1 MLLDFFL
8 IGLMILINGIF
19 AMAEIAVIVAQPTK
33 LRVRAD
39 DGDHNASLLLG
50 IQKNPGDF
58 LATIQIGVTI
68 AGTTASVIGG
78 AEAVKYLSPMLA
90 KIPMLAPYAQEI
102 ALGMVVVVIAYL
114 TLVCGELLPKRLAL
128 LNAEKTA
135 LTLAGLIHFFSR
147 LTYLPMRFLS
157 VSVDFML
164 RILGKT
170 SPSNPAIS
178 LEEIEVVI
186 QQGASEGVIL
196 PFEESL
202 IYRAFAYGNKSVNDV
217 MTPRT
222 AIIALDVETSMSVA
236 LEKAKLSGFS
246 RFPVFEQNIDKV
258 AGYVHIKDLIWGIDK
273 GTTLRQCLREI
284 VVIPAS
290 VTLPEAY
297 SRLTKSKKHIAIILD
312 EFGGTFGIL
321 TLEDLLEEIVGEI
334 EDEHSPIV
342 EQYESQLDGN
352 WTFLGTTP
360 ISEVSDL
367 LKVDFQPKGVYATL
381 AGFIYASLGKIP
393 EVGEEVSKHGYFFSV
408 KEMDRLQITRI
419 RVRNNK
425 NEPLFDSCSDTVV

>member
-1 MLLDFFL
+1 MLLDFLL

-39 DGDHNASLLLG
+39 NGDHNASLLLG

-78 AEAVKYLSPMLA
+78 AEAVKFLTPAFA
-90 KIPMLAPYAQEI
+90 KVPVLAPYAQEI
-102 ALGMVVVVIAYL
+102 ALGLVVVVIAYL

-135 LTLAGLIHFFSR
+135 LTLAGLIHIFSR

-157 VSVDFML
+157 VSVDFVL
-164 RILGKT
+164 RLLGKT

-186 QQGASEGVIL
+186 QQGASDGVIL
-196 PFEESL
+196 PFEEGL
-202 IYRAFAYGNKSVNDV
+202 IYKAFAYGNKSVNDV

-222 AIIALDVETSMSVA
+222 AIIGLDVETSLAVA

-246 RFPVFEQNIDKV
+246 RFPVFEHEIDRV
-258 AGYVHIKDLIWGIDK
+258 VGYVHIKDLIWGIDQ
-273 GTTLRQCLREI
+273 GTTLKQCLREI

-290 VTLPEAY
+290 VALPEAF

-334 EDEHSPIV
+334 EDEHSPITEKGMHKAGDKWIFAGV
-342 EQYESQLDGN
+342 
-352 WTFLGTTP
+352 TP
-360 ISEVSDL
+360 ISDVGEL
-367 LKVDFQPKGVYATL
+367 LGIDFQPQGSYTTV
-381 AGFIYASLGKIP
+381 AGFVLASLGRIP
-393 EVGEEVSKHGYFFSV
+393 KPGDQTNQFGFTFSV
-408 KEMDRLQITRI
+408 EEMDRLRIASI
-419 RVRNNK
+419 RVHRSR
-425 NEPLFDSCSDTVV
+425 PHLDV